1 MRIKKNLGITCEGL
15 GMDWKSSRSAEKF
28 LDHKKVF
35 LKTTGVL
42 KWQQNNYC
50 TVPKNNVRINCEIMF
65 IRCLSWDFNRSKN
78 TINHSEKFLH
88 HLFFI

>member
-1 MRIKKNLGITCEGL
+1 MNKNKSMLQIKNGILRIKKNLGITCEGL

-42 KWQQNNYC
+42 KWQQNNYF
-50 TVPKNNVRINCEIMF
+50 TVPKNNFKINCYCSLPK
-65 IRCLSWDFNRSKN
+65 CLLAS
-78 TINHSEKFLH
+78 
-88 HLFFI
+88 